1 LPGEYQEKSMSL
13 FDPND
18 ARFPW
23 LMLVAILI
31 AWIIRIRYRG
41 NNDR

>member
-1 LPGEYQEKSMSL
+1 MYL
-13 FDPND
+13 FDPAD

-31 AWIIRIRYRG
+31 AWIIRIRYKG
-41 NNDR
+41 DSDD

>member
-1 LPGEYQEKSMSL
+1 MSV

-18 ARFPW
+18 PRFPW

-31 AWIIRIRYRG
+31 AWIIRIRYKG
-41 NNDR
+41 GSDS